1 MEKQSDIVEFLFFF
15 FFSPGDSN
23 DMEDRMEECEAHV
36 PRWKWGQG
44 CSREIVEIR
53 FLIRFLE
60 DSRNC
65 FQPPR

>member
-1 MEKQSDIVEFLFFF
+1 
-15 FFSPGDSN
+15 
-23 DMEDRMEECEAHV
+23 MEDRMEECEAYV